1 MYYVISGGL
10 SVYLD
15 RSRDLS
21 KWEPSKQHGVV
32 LQTTVNDTRVCTE
45 YIGYK
50 PRASEQALLAS
61 AEAAFPKSCSWDW
74 WVYGTFCCTGPT
86 YKIILRLS
94 ATVEC
99 SDASDVDVW
108 EMGDGTTLFF
118 FLSGNQG
125 SHIFAAL
132 GQFKGTMRAWFEG
145 QYEDAEGAS
154 ALATTMLKHDD
165 GDGGHSSLRPLGTKP
180 DTAPTPPMGWRSW
193 NA

>member
-1 MYYVISGGL
+1 MIGGTGTHGACPTIRWFPDEEGGMYYVISGGL

-74 WVYGTFCCTGPT
+74 
-86 YKIILRLS
+86 
-94 ATVEC
+94 
-99 SDASDVDVW
+99 
-108 EMGDGTTLFF
+108 
-118 FLSGNQG
+118 
-125 SHIFAAL
+125 
-132 GQFKGTMRAWFEG
+132 
-145 QYEDAEGAS
+145 
-154 ALATTMLKHDD
+154 
-165 GDGGHSSLRPLGTKP
+165 
-180 DTAPTPPMGWRSW
+180 
-193 NA
+193 